1 VRATPIVPVAL
12 VVGALLGWGSG
23 TGLARRA
30 DPPAAEA
37 PPGKALFAQYCAACH
52 GAEGRGDG
60 PSAASL
66 PIKPWNLTEARV
78 LGHLPDEFIR
88 LTITKGG
95 QAVGLSP
102 LMPAWEAYLGQEQV
116 ADLVAYIRSLAVPRQ
131 EPSEVF
137 LGPIDPPGAPVQ
149 PILFSHLIHAGAFQI
164 NCQYCHADARR
175 SQYAG
180 LPSVERCMGCHKIVA
195 AAGNPE
201 VQKLQGYWQR
211 REPIPWVRIYKVP
224 EFVYFQHRG
233 HIRAGLACQT
243 CHGQIQQLMRIPAI
257 EGPNRLNDLLNL
269 VGLTPAPPPLS
280 MGWCVE
286 CHRATNR
293 AHGIDAPSV
302 SAGTAAPLDCVTCHH

>member
-1 VRATPIVPVAL
+1 MRATPIVPVAL

-23 TGLARRA
+23 TGVARRD
-30 DPPAAEA
+30 DPSAAEA
-37 PPGKALFAQYCAACH
+37 PRGKALYAQYCAACH

-66 PIKPWNLTEARV
+66 PIKPWNLTEGRV
-78 LGHLPDEFIR
+78 LGHLPDEFLQ
-88 LTITKGG
+88 LTIKKGG

-102 LMPAWEAYLGQEQV
+102 LMPAWEAYLGPEQV
-116 ADLVAYIRSLAVPRQ
+116 ADLVAYVRSLAVPREQ
-131 EPSEVF
+131 PSEVF
-137 LGPIDPPGAPVQ
+137 QGPIDPPGAPVQ

-164 NCQYCHADARR
+164 SCQYCHADARR

-233 HIRAGLACQT
+233 HIRAGVACQT
-243 CHGQIQQLMRIPAI
+243 CHGQVQQLMRIPAI
-257 EGPNRLNDLLNL
+257 AGPNRFNDLLNL
-269 VGLTPAPPPLS
+269 VGFTPAPPPLS

-293 AHGIDAPSV
+293 AHGITAPSV

>member
-12 VVGALLGWGSG
+12 VVGLLLGWGSG
-23 TGLARRA
+23 TGVARRD
-30 DPPAAEA
+30 DPSAAET
-37 PPGKALFAQYCAACH
+37 PRGQALYAQYCAACH

-66 PIKPWNLTEARV
+66 PIKPWNLTEGRV
-78 LGHLPDEFIR
+78 LGHLPDEFLE
-88 LTITKGG
+88 LTIKKGG

-102 LMPAWEAYLGQEQV
+102 LMPAWEAYLGPEQV
-116 ADLVAYIRSLAVPRQ
+116 RDLVAYIRSLAVPRA

-137 LGPIDPPGAPVQ
+137 QGPFDPPGAPVQ

-201 VQKLQGYWQR
+201 VQRLQGYWQR

-233 HIRAGLACQT
+233 HIRAGVACQT
-243 CHGQIQQLMRIPAI
+243 CHGEIQQLMRIPAI
-257 EGPNRLNDLLNL
+257 EGPNRFNDLLNL
-269 VGLTPAPPPLS
+269 VGFTPAPAPLS

-293 AHGIDAPSV
+293 AHGITAPSV